1 MAAFDIQELR
11 GLICSDALEGGIGEL
26 ARHLM
31 SGCERCVASLRPWSQ
46 GEVVDPGPLRWQV
59 FARDTEYRLRQQ
71 REVCDEAVERLESLP
86 AGRQTTL
93 LNSSRRLAVPPLV
106 DYLLDAAKSHLS
118 SDIEEARRLAS
129 LAVELSDR
137 LELSGA
143 WHALG
148 RDLQAR
154 ARVGHARALRRG
166 SDLRTAD
173 RVLREAE
180 RCLGEGTGDLTEE
193 AALLEELA
201 QLRANQRRFAEACGA
216 LGRAERI
223 YKELRD
229 EHSVG
234 RVLARKAT
242 VHGQE
247 GEPEKAIALL
257 ERAARCMNPVRE
269 PRWVLAIRHNLALYL
284 AEAGRPEDALRVLG
298 EAEPTYRELGRPADL
313 LKLRW
318 TQGKILLE
326 RGRLV
331 EAAGRFLEV
340 RDGMVALRLP
350 YEAALASLELALTY
364 AQLGCLDEL
373 KRLASEALPVFE
385 ALEVDRETAA
395 ALLCL
400 RQVAEA
406 ETITAELVLR
416 LASAIGW
423 RAASSSGTA

>member
-1 MAAFDIQELR
+1 MAAFEIDELR
-11 GLICSDALEGGIGEL
+11 GLICLEALEGGVGEL
-26 ARHLM
+26 ARHLL
-31 SGCERCVASLRPWSQ
+31 SGCPECRGSLRPWADE
-46 GEVVDPGPLRWQV
+46 GPTHPGPLRWQS
-59 FARDTEYRLRQQ
+59 FARDAEYQIRRD
-71 REVCDEAVERLESLP
+71 REIGDEAVERLRSLP

-106 DYLLDAAKSHLS
+106 DYLLESAKAHLS
-118 SDIEEARRLAS
+118 SDVEEAQRLAG
-129 LAVELSDR
+129 LAIELADR
-137 LELSGA
+137 LELNGA

-154 ARVGHARALRRG
+154 ARVGFARALRRG
-166 SDLRTAD
+166 SDLRGAD
-173 RVLREAE
+173 RTLREAE
-180 RCLGEGTGDLTEE
+180 RCLEEGSGDLMEE

-201 QLRANQRRFAEACGA
+201 QLRANQRRFAEAN
-216 LGRAERI
+216 LSLSRAERI
-223 YKELRD
+223 HKELSD
-229 EHSVG
+229 EHAQG
-234 RVLARKAT
+234 RVLARRAT

-247 GEPEKAIALL
+247 GQPEKAIPLL
-257 ERAARCMNPVRE
+257 ERASRLVNPSRE
-269 PRWVLAIRHNLALYL
+269 PRWVLAIRHNQALYL
-284 AEAGRPEDALRVLG
+284 AESGEAEKALRVLA
-298 EAEPTYRELGRPADL
+298 EAEPIYRELGKPADL

-340 RDGMVALRLP
+340 RDGMVALKLP
-350 YEAALASLELALTY
+350 YEAALSSLELALTY

-406 ETITAELVLR
+406 ETISAELVLR
-416 LASAIGW
+416 LAAAIGW
-423 RAASSSGTA
+423 RAGSSSAS